1 MPHYDP
7 SDGGESY
14 ILKLSY
20 QSCIWKLP
28 LKCIKLINLIKAI
41 NYLKLLIKKGKKRI
55 FVASETK
62 TNRIIIIKKAELAI
76 ISNTI
81 NKFIWNKK

>member
-20 QSCIWKLP
+20 QSWKLP
-28 LKCIKLINLIKAI
+28 LKCKKLINLIKAI